1 MIYVLEWNH
10 VTNELI
16 WHVIYGSRDVAK
28 LKVAVSATS
37 GDFLRI
43 EKS

>member
-1 MIYVLEWNH
+1 

-16 WHVIYGSRDVAK
+16 WHVIYGESRDNAK
-28 LKVAVSATS
+28 LKVAVNATS